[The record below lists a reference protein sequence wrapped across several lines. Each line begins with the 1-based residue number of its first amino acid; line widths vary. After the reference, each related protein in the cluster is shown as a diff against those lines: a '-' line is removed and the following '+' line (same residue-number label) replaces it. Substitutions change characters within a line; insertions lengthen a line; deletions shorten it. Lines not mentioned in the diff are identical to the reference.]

1 MPPPLHIIVP
11 VYRNAELTRACVD
24 SILRHWGEVAE
35 RRPRLLLIND
45 SPDDDE
51 VVLLLRAL
59 AAGRDDVSVLTN
71 DKNLGF
77 VQTVNRGLA
86 LARQAGHDVLLV
98 NSDTLTFPGTLS
110 ELLRAT
116 EDDEQIGFASPRS
129 NNASICSLPH
139 FHGGAPAT
147 PEDAHRRWS
156 TLSATMPRWH
166 FVPTAVGFYMFIDH
180 RVLANHRGLRSHF
193 GVGYEEENDLV
204 MRAGK
209 TGMRAIMVNR
219 AFAFHAGSASF
230 SLTDIDLD
238 AHRQANH
245 LKMVADHPEFLPLV
259 RRYETSAHYRAER
272 LMEGLLPDAKGRL
285 RVCFDLTNLGE
296 HHNGT
301 NEHATSVLKSLVS
314 RWSDRI
320 AFTGIGTE
328 PSFRFHGLD
337 RLDGLARADLGA
349 AAVHGVAIRMSQP
362 FDLHHVN
369 VLDSLAP
376 INIYAMLD
384 TIAEDSGPLAQNG
397 DFIELWDFVAEHAS
411 GLLYNSRFT
420 AREFVL
426 RHKAAAG
433 RPNLAML
440 LSTRVEEYPAA
451 RDKAAAPGHVLVLGN
466 HFPHKASDA
475 AGGRLAAAFPDLRIV
490 VLGAKDEHSGNLQI
504 IRPGAISAD
513 RMRDLYAD
521 ASVVVLP
528 SHLEGFGLGLM
539 HALAA
544 GKPIAARNIPATREI
559 LACLVGVQGVELFDK
574 DTAMAN
580 AVRKALAAGR
590 SHVSGS
596 SGPGWKD
603 WADGVAEMCL
613 QLARSDDVF
622 DRLVKRLY
630 TGDLLRQSREYRS
643 FEGMAALIQER
654 SQLRRRMHVPL
665 FGYAKLASAD
675 STQDSDGWLGD
686 HLYVEL
692 LLNRPV
698 VAVVLRGWRHDD
710 EATRLEVRLQCGDA
724 CAVEQCGGGA
734 FALELRLPAPQRDR
748 MELRVNSQTRKAAAP
763 DQRQISFILEHIEL
777 IHEGR

>member
-1 MPPPLHIIVP
+1 MPRSLDIIVP

-24 SILRHWGEVAE
+24 SILRHQGEIAE

-71 DKNLGF
+71 ETNLGF

-98 NSDTLTFPGTLS
+98 NSDTLTFPGTLT

-129 NNASICSLPH
+129 NNASLCSLPH

-147 PEDAHRRWS
+147 PEEAHRRWS
-156 TLSATMPRWH
+156 ILSATMPPWH
-166 FVPTAVGFYMFIDH
+166 FVPTTVGFYMFIDH

-259 RRYETSAHYRAER
+259 RRYEASAHYRAER
-272 LMEGLLPDAKGRL
+272 LMAGLLPDAKRRL
-285 RVCFDLTNLGE
+285 RVCFDLTSLGQ

-301 NEHATSVLKSLVS
+301 NEHTTSVLRSLVA

-320 AFTGIGTE
+320 AFTGIGSE
-328 PSFRFHGLD
+328 RSFCFHGLD
-337 RLDGLARADLGA
+337 RLDDFARAEPGA
-349 AAVHGVAIRMSQP
+349 AGVHGVAIRMSQP
-362 FDLHHVN
+362 FDLHHLN

-384 TIAEDSGPLAQNG
+384 TIAEDSGPLAQDG
-397 DFIELWDFVAEHAS
+397 GFIELWDFVAEHAN
-411 GLLYNSRFT
+411 GFLYNSRFT

-426 RHKAAAG
+426 RHRAAAG

-451 RDKAAAPGHVLVLGN
+451 RGKTEAPGHILVLGN
-466 HFPHKASDA
+466 HFPHKASDE
-475 AGGRLAAAFPDLRIV
+475 AGRRLAAAFPDLQV
-490 VLGAKDEHSGNLQI
+490 VALGANDEQSGNLQV
-504 IRPGAISAD
+504 IRPGTISAG
-513 RMRDLYAD
+513 RMRDLYSD

-544 GKPIAARNIPATREI
+544 GKPVAVRNIPATREI
-559 LACLVGVQGVELFDK
+559 PAIAG
-574 DTAMAN
+574 
-580 AVRKALAAGR
+580 AVRKALAAER
-590 SHVSGS
+590 SHVDRSD
-596 SGPGWKD
+596 GPGWND
-603 WADGVAEMCL
+603 WADGLGEMCL
-613 QLARSDDVF
+613 RLAKSDEVFGRLARRV
-622 DRLVKRLY
+622 Y
-630 TGDLLRQSREYRS
+630 HGDLLRQARAYRESAEGTAQRVQPAPPAPPVSTEFSGQSTVERPKQRLETLLALDGRQFVQAAYGALLLREADQHGLDFYTTEVESGVGKLKVLEVLSQSAEGRAKGVVLEGLREAAAAEHVSRPLS
-643 FEGMAALIQER
+643 
-654 SQLRRRMHVPL
+654 LRRLLRR
-665 FGYAKLASAD
+665 
-675 STQDSDGWLGD
+675 LGP
-686 HLYVEL
+686 
-692 LLNRPV
+692 R
-698 VAVVLRGWRHDD
+698 
-710 EATRLEVRLQCGDA
+710 
-724 CAVEQCGGGA
+724 
-734 FALELRLPAPQRDR
+734 
-748 MELRVNSQTRKAAAP
+748 
-763 DQRQISFILEHIEL
+763 
-777 IHEGR
+777 